1 MEEIIIQKVDKNFI
15 VCVLEEGKFVEKY
28 KFSEEKSTTLENIY
42 IGTITDILEGM
53 QACFV
58 DIGMQKRAFLPFKD
72 MLPKIDIT
80 KENDDIVANAEIK
93 QLAKVGKNVLVQVRK
108 EAFENKGARVSTHI
122 TLAGKYLV
130 LMPNTSIITISQKIE
145 DNGERERLIKIIKE
159 INSPGYGYIVRTE
172 ALNKSFEEIYLDY
185 CELIKKWENIANKYE
200 ELNKNQSGKLTSEE
214 KLLYSDNEFT
224 SKLARDMVRKT
235 TNKIYINDEKI
246 YNQLKEKV
254 KKDILD
260 FQADKDFIREFGMQT
275 AFEKIEDRKIW
286 LKNGAQIVID
296 KTEALTA
303 IDVNS
308 SHCTGKEILEETV
321 FKVNKEAAYEIMR
334 QIRLKDIGGIII
346 IDFIDMKK
354 REYKDEIL
362 RLMKEEAKKD
372 RSKVDIKDFTQLNLV
387 EMTRRKLS

>member
-235 TNKIYINDEKI
+235 TNRIYINDEKI

-254 KKDILD
+254 KNDILD

>member
-235 TNKIYINDEKI
+235 TNRIYINDEKI